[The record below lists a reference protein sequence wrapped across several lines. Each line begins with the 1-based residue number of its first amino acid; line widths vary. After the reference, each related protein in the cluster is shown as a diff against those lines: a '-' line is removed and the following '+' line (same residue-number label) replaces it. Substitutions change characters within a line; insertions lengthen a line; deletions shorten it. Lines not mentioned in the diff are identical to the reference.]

1 MPQMLDPN
9 FSGTLT
15 YICEH
20 SEEGAMG
27 IIINQPL
34 SIGLHDILK
43 QLAMP
48 VKGASHPVYWGGPV
62 QEDRGFI
69 IHSCDAPD
77 GQNWESS
84 LQIADGVQLTTSK
97 DIIQAIAEQKG
108 PSRFLF
114 ALGYAGWGDG
124 QLEYEL
130 AENTWLCCPASDAIL
145 FHRDAGLKRKLAIS
159 SLGITEHQLNAQI
172 GHA

>member
-1 MPQMLDPN
+1 MLDPN

-20 SEEGAMG
+20 TEEGAMG
-27 IIINQPL
+27 IIINSPL
-34 SIGLHDILK
+34 TIGLHDILE
-43 QLAMP
+43 QLDLP
-48 VKGASHPVYWGGPV
+48 IDVPSQTIFWGGPV

-69 IHSCDAPD
+69 LHSADAPA
-77 GQNWESS
+77 GNHWESS
-84 LQIADGVQLTTSK
+84 MRLAEGLYLTTSR
-97 DIIQAIAEQKG
+97 DIIQAIAEKSG
-108 PSRFLF
+108 PSRYLF

-130 AENTWLCCPASDAIL
+130 AENTWLCCPASEPIL
-145 FHRDAGLKRKLAIS
+145 FHEDVGLKRKLAIN

>member
-20 SEEGAMG
+20 TEEGAMG
-27 IIINQPL
+27 IIVNSPL
-34 SIGLHDILK
+34 TIGLHDILK
-43 QLAMP
+43 QLDLP
-48 VKGASHPVYWGGPV
+48 INGPSHTIYWGGPV

-69 IHSCDAPD
+69 LHSDDAPAGND
-77 GQNWESS
+77 WESTMR
-84 LQIADGVQLTTSK
+84 LADGLHLTTSR
-97 DIIQAIAEQKG
+97 DIIHAIADQTG
-108 PSRFLF
+108 PRRFLF

-130 AENTWLCCPASDAIL
+130 AENTWLCCPASDEIL
-145 FHRDAGLKRKLAIS
+145 FHPDAGMKRKLAIN
-159 SLGITEHQLNAQI
+159 SLGITEHQLNSQI